1 MAQPIAIKSSSKM
14 TRFELARL
22 AGLVL
27 LDEEARVECEGDGL
41 HYKVEKIMHTI
52 IDDGV
57 DALIRRPLPEGGYED
72 VHVCSL
78 TRSHLRKIYA
88 CVGTDIHCARK
99 SA

>member
-1 MAQPIAIKSSSKM
+1 MAQPIKSSSKM

-22 AGLVL
+22 AGLIL
-27 LDEEARVECEGDGL
+27 LDEEANVECEADGFHL
-41 HYKVEKIMHTI
+41 KVEKITKAI

-88 CVGTDIHCARK
+88 CVSTDIHCARK